1 MKAYLK
7 DIRDA
12 LATLLNSKYM
22 LVVIGFL
29 LWMAFMD
36 EDNIYVRYT
45 YGKKIEVLEKEKA
58 KLESEIESDKRKMKE
73 LKTNKESL
81 EKFAREEY
89 YMKKDNEVIF
99 IIKD

>member
-12 LATLLNSKYM
+12 FATLLNSKYM

-36 EDNIYVRYT
+36 EDNIFVRYS